1 MTTTQTSQTK
11 TAWQCLLAVVFG
23 FIFCT
28 AGVHR
33 SSPAGV
39 VNLREH
45 SVMPLL
51 KQGFFLVL
59 IGTAFNTQHPPAG
72 RNIRLLDATAAC
84 WDGVISFAVD

>member
-51 KQGFFLVL
+51 NAGVFFL
-59 IGTAFNTQHPPAG
+59 F
-72 RNIRLLDATAAC
+72 
-84 WDGVISFAVD
+84 